1 MENTKTGYHFG
12 TQLRVGPLGR
22 RLCALRERS
31 RLVSTTIRFDV
42 AIILPPRDGRG
53 WVNQTIELRNDFG
66 NDIIG
71 TCWESLVGG
80 NHLRMW
86 RQSTTNAV
94 FLAYVNRKCLFVFL
108 WALTCVC
115 IVWIVFPRKR

>member
-42 AIILPPRDGRG
+42 AIILPPLPSACADK
-53 WVNQTIELRNDFG
+53 
-66 NDIIG
+66 
-71 TCWESLVGG
+71 
-80 NHLRMW
+80 
-86 RQSTTNAV
+86 NA
-94 FLAYVNRKCLFVFL
+94 FA
-108 WALTCVC
+108 
-115 IVWIVFPRKR
+115 IVHQAI